1 MFYCL
6 KLFLVKYFTTI
17 FIFLEHLED
26 WQKPQNQGTLENC
39 VCLKIISKLRDVF
52 SFEVHNPAK
61 PYSSLKI
68 LLGSQDNF
76 YIILSS
82 YVERHLKKK
91 KKKSGLNFMSLIAFH
106 VSKIWRLYGKF
117 TVQQVLKS
125 FASRNNSLESL
136 AVGFSN
142 SHPCGME

>member
-6 KLFLVKYFTTI
+6 KLFLIKHFTTI

-26 WQKPQNQGTLENC
+26 WQKTQKQGTLENC
-39 VCLKIISKLRDVF
+39 VCLKMISKLRDVF
-52 SFEVHNPAK
+52 LFEVHNPAK

-91 KKKSGLNFMSLIAFH
+91 KKKKKN
-106 VSKIWRLYGKF
+106 
-117 TVQQVLKS
+117 QVWISCLWLLSMCLKS
-125 FASRNNSLESL
+125 G
-136 AVGFSN
+136 GF
-142 SHPCGME
+142 MENLLCSKFWNHLPAEIIP